1 MPTQDERL
9 REIAKGSADRAAKLK
24 VELEEQKQR
33 RRADIRRA
41 MAENPNCTALI
52 ASRVGKG

>member
-52 ASRVGKG
+52 ARVGKG